1 MDIVNGGGKW
11 QCCHFLNDERTIGCQ
26 FDLKCFFSRSRS
38 MIRSLSSRLQCVCD
52 FIWKMNV
59 NPVPL
64 ALDASHT

>member
-26 FDLKCFFSRSRS
+26 FDLKWFFFS
-38 MIRSLSSRLQCVCD
+38 LVHFQAVYNVCD